1 MAASVCVETALSILL
16 RLLFKDVLLRNNNNN
31 NKIKSNIKITNSSLF
46 IVQIFMGTSYS
57 FTISKTAVYLCPFK
71 TNDVKTKI
79 KKNVIAW

>member
-16 RLLFKDVLLRNNNNN
+16 RLLFKDVLLRNNNN

-71 TNDVKTKI
+71 TNDVKTKT
-79 KKNVIAW
+79 KKNVIA

>member
-16 RLLFKDVLLRNNNNN
+16 RLLFKDVLLRNNNN

-71 TNDVKTKI
+71 TNDVKTKT